1 MLDAVVVKRIGV
13 GVGVRTGIATMIHSG
28 GVVVR
33 HGSGREIGDP
43 KIAGPDH
50 VVVESNPGAA

>member
-13 GVGVRTGIATMIHSG
+13 GVGMRTGVVTMIHSG

-33 HGSGREIGDP
+33 HGGGREICDP
-43 KIAGPDH
+43 KIAEPDH